1 MSEAL
6 ETVIEEDPKNDNE
19 EAPVK
24 VEEPKPEEDIQE
36 AQKEEPKEDEQFKN
50 KTDRMKNKKVKCE
63 GCQAEMTLKTLR
75 YSHKCNGKTEDKPI
89 KPKPK
94 ARTVAVK
101 PIENQRIKTIPP
113 TRTKEPT
120 PPGEQK
126 QQAKPVDGSF
136 EPSSAGNFV
145 KFPPVD
151 DVLTSSSAGNARASP
166 PAKMKE
172 PEPVRQLSARELLEA
187 SYAEIRRAKREAQIE
202 KINGFKSKM
211 F

>member
-19 EAPVK
+19 EAPEK
-24 VEEPKPEEDIQE
+24 VEEPKPEEDTKE
-36 AQKEEPKEDEQFKN
+36 APKEEPKEDEQFKN

-101 PIENQRIKTIPP
+101 PIENQSIKTIPP
-113 TRTKEPT
+113 TKYKEP
-120 PPGEQK
+120 K
-126 QQAKPVDGSF
+126 QENELVQYSEPIEVKTKAKPVDD
-136 EPSSAGNFV
+136 A
-145 KFPPVD
+145 K
-151 DVLTSSSAGNARASP
+151 TSSSAGNVRASP
-166 PAKMKE
+166 PVRLE
-172 PEPVRQLSARELLEA
+172 EQPRQLTARELLEA
-187 SYAEIRRAKREAQIE
+187 SYAEIRRAKREAHIE
-202 KINGFKSKM
+202 KINSFKSKM

>member
-19 EAPVK
+19 EAPKK
-24 VEEPKPEEDIQE
+24 VEEPKPEEDTKE
-36 AQKEEPKEDEQFKN
+36 APKEEPKEDEQFKN
-50 KTDRMKNKKVKCE
+50 KTDRMKNKKAKCE

-94 ARTVAVK
+94 TRAVAVK
-101 PIENQRIKTIPP
+101 PIEAQVIKSIPP
-113 TRTKEPT
+113 TKVKEP
-120 PPGEQK
+120 K
-126 QQAKPVDGSF
+126 QENELVQYSEPIEVKTKAKPV
-136 EPSSAGNFV
+136 
-145 KFPPVD
+145 
-151 DVLTSSSAGNARASP
+151 R
-166 PAKMKE
+166 MKE
-172 PEPVRQLSARELLEA
+172 HEVSRSIREQPRQLTARELLEA

>member
-19 EAPVK
+19 EAPEK
-24 VEEPKPEEDIQE
+24 VEEPKPEEDT
-36 AQKEEPKEDEQFKN
+36 KEEPKEDEQFKN

-101 PIENQRIKTIPP
+101 PIENHSIKTIPP
-113 TRTKEPT
+113 TKYKEP
-120 PPGEQK
+120 K
-126 QQAKPVDGSF
+126 QENELVQYSEPIEVKTKAKPVDD
-136 EPSSAGNFV
+136 A
-145 KFPPVD
+145 K
-151 DVLTSSSAGNARASP
+151 TSSSAGNARASP
-166 PAKMKE
+166 PVRME
-172 PEPVRQLSARELLEA
+172 EQPRQLTARELLEA
-187 SYAEIRRAKREAQIE
+187 SYAEIIRAKREAHIE
-202 KINGFKSKM
+202 KINSFKSKM

>member
-19 EAPVK
+19 EAPEK
-24 VEEPKPEEDIQE
+24 LEEPKPEEDTKE
-36 AQKEEPKEDEQFKN
+36 APKEEPKEDEQFKN

-94 ARTVAVK
+94 TRAVAVK
-101 PIENQRIKTIPP
+101 PIETQVIKSIPP
-113 TRTKEPT
+113 TKVKEPT
-120 PPGEQK
+120 VQYSEPIEVK
-126 QQAKPVDGSF
+126 TKAKPVKM
-136 EPSSAGNFV
+136 EEA
-145 KFPPVD
+145 PP
-151 DVLTSSSAGNARASP
+151 P
-166 PAKMKE
+166 
-172 PEPVRQLSARELLEA
+172 RQLTAREILEA
-187 SYAEIRRAKREAQIE
+187 SYNEITKAKREAHIE
-202 KINGFKSKM
+202 KINSFKSKM

>member
-1 MSEAL
+1 M
-6 ETVIEEDPKNDNE
+6 N
-19 EAPVK
+19 
-24 VEEPKPEEDIQE
+24 
-36 AQKEEPKEDEQFKN
+36 
-50 KTDRMKNKKVKCE
+50 NKKVKCE

-101 PIENQRIKTIPP
+101 PIENQTLKTIPP
-113 TRTKEPT
+113 TKYKEP
-120 PPGEQK
+120 K
-126 QQAKPVDGSF
+126 QENELAQYSEPIEVKTKAKPVRM
-136 EPSSAGNFV
+136 EEQP
-145 KFPPVD
+145 
-151 DVLTSSSAGNARASP
+151 
-166 PAKMKE
+166 
-172 PEPVRQLSARELLEA
+172 RQLTARELLEA

>member
-19 EAPVK
+19 EAPDK

-50 KTDRMKNKKVKCE
+50 KTDRIKNKKVKCE

-94 ARTVAVK
+94 TRAVAVK
-101 PIENQRIKTIPP
+101 PIENQAIKTIPP
-113 TRTKEPT
+113 TRVKEPAVQYSEPIEVKT
-120 PPGEQK
+120 K
-126 QQAKPVDGSF
+126 AKPVRM
-136 EPSSAGNFV
+136 EEQP
-145 KFPPVD
+145 KQ
-151 DVLTSSSAGNARASP
+151 LT
-166 PAKMKE
+166 
-172 PEPVRQLSARELLEA
+172 ARELLEA
-187 SYAEIRRAKREAQIE
+187 SYNEIRKAKREAHIE
-202 KINGFKSKM
+202 KINSFKSKM